1 MRPRSSRYFVGN
13 NATMTDTVP
22 LRILR
27 TLASVADTGSV
38 TRAAHALHQSASS
51 VSRAVQSAED
61 TLGIRLF
68 DRGPRG
74 VSPTAA
80 GKVLALRAN
89 RAMQVLR
96 AAAEGLQLR
105 GAPASVAALP
115 RLVSDTLLHALAARA
130 EHLTESAAAASLGL
144 SQSALHQALG
154 KLEHVAKVQLFERTR
169 VGTRLNESGRWLLQH
184 AQQALDEIRIAHEE
198 LAPWRGLTG
207 RHVSIGALP
216 MAGDVLVPR
225 AAALALALQPDLR
238 LAVKDGT
245 YDALIDML
253 RAADIDFVVG
263 PLRGDLVAPD
273 LVEEVLFV
281 DRFVA
286 VVRAG
291 HPLLK
296 QGRRKGQAIGLHD
309 MVAYPWIGAL
319 PGTPAQRAFDR
330 LFAAAGVAPPA
341 VSLQA
346 HSTAVVRSVLLS
358 GDHIALVSPLQVRA
372 EVDAGLLVHACG
384 PFDGT
389 ERAIGIA
396 QRRDGL
402 ASTACAHV
410 LEALRNAAREAT
422 GNK

>member
-1 MRPRSSRYFVGN
+1 
-13 NATMTDTVP
+13 MTDTVP

-27 TLASVADTGSV
+27 TLASVAETGSV
-38 TRAAHALHQSASS
+38 TRAARALHQSSSS
-51 VSRAVQSAED
+51 VSRAVTCAEA

-68 DRGPRG
+68 DRGARG
-74 VSPTAA
+74 VLPTAA
-80 GKVLALRAN
+80 GEVLAMRVTRALH
-89 RAMQVLR
+89 VLR
-96 AAAEGLQLR
+96 AAADGLQVR

-115 RLVSDTLLHALAARA
+115 RLVSDTSLQALAARST
-130 EHLTESAAAASLGL
+130 HLTESAAAVALGM

-154 KLEHVAKVQLFERTR
+154 RLEHLAKVQLFERTR
-169 VGTRLNESGRWLLQH
+169 IGTRLNESGRWLLQH
-184 AQQALDEIRIAHEE
+184 TQQALAEIRIGHEE
-198 LAPWRGLTG
+198 LARWRGLTG
-207 RHVSIGALP
+207 RHVSIGSLP

-225 AAALALALQPDLR
+225 AAALALAAQPDLR

-263 PLRGDLVAPD
+263 PLRGAVAAPD
-273 LVEEVLFV
+273 LMEEVLFV

-291 HPLLK
+291 HPLLA
-296 QGRRKGQAIGLHD
+296 GRRRRSVVAQLKQ

-330 LFAAAGVAPPA
+330 LFAEAGVAPPD

-372 EVDAGLLVHACG
+372 EMEGGLLVPACG
-384 PFDGT
+384 PFAGT

-396 QRRDGL
+396 QRRDAL
-402 ASTACAHV
+402 ASSACAQV
-410 LEALRNAAREAT
+410 LASLRQAAAEAT
-422 GNK
+422 ANK